1 MFSSCLLVHSFSDG
15 FYPFIV
21 TRKYQC
27 MCFQALTRM
36 KFKNPTPIQAATVPV
51 ALKGKDICACAATG
65 TGAVCVN
72 YIEFSANILIS
83 LLGIYCL
90 H

>member
-1 MFSSCLLVHSFSDG
+1 
-15 FYPFIV
+15 
-21 TRKYQC
+21 
-27 MCFQALTRM
+27 M

-65 TGAVCVN
+65 TGAVCV
-72 YIEFSANILIS
+72 IILEFSANVLIS
-83 LLGIYCL
+83 VLVICCL